1 MVNGC
6 NKMLSIVLVLILAVA
21 VSAASCAPKSA
32 ATEKIG
38 VVVTVLPQVEFVE
51 RVGGDQVDITVMVP
65 WGQDPHTYAPTVA
78 QLEAVRQAKMYAM
91 VGSDV
96 EFELVHMGRIVEANK
111 DMLVVNCSEGV
122 ELMGNDPHIWNSP
135 LNAKIM
141 VDHIC
146 EGLIQVDPDNAES
159 YMQNRDVYL
168 KELDILDGYVHY
180 RLDKFSNRAF
190 MIYHPAFGYFA
201 RDYNLTQISVEQE
214 GKPPTPQLMQDCL
227 EKAKQYS
234 IQYIFVAPQFRT
246 GIYETIANAIGGE
259 TVPADPLQ
267 RHYVSD
273 IGNMVDS
280 LALEFE

>member
-6 NKMLSIVLVLILAVA
+6 GKMLSTVLVLILAVA
-21 VSAASCAPKSA
+21 MFGASCAAESA
-32 ATEKIG
+32 ATEGIG
-38 VVVTVLPQVEFVE
+38 VVVTIVPQAEFVE

-180 RLDKFSNRAF
+180 RLDGFSNRAF
-190 MIYHPAFGYFA
+190 MIYHPAFGYLA
-201 RDYNLTQISVEQE
+201 RDYSLTQIPVEHE
-214 GKPPTPQLMQDCL
+214 GKPPTPQLIQDCI

-234 IQYIFVAPQFRT
+234 IQYLFVAPQFRT
-246 GIYETIANAIGGE
+246 EDCETIANAIGGE
-259 TVPADPLQ
+259 TVSADPLG

-273 IGNMVDS
+273 MANMVDS
-280 LALEFE
+280 LAGEFE